1 MITWVITPSNTDED
15 RRRRS
20 PGHHGLMTDELGLSA
35 ALSAFDRSTVA
46 EAETAAAHE
55 RKQVL
60 SQFPL
65 EEWPTLP
72 LSRYALGQ
80 TTSAA
85 AGATYCRLIE
95 FGTPNLG
102 SIKGGSAA
110 KHIMYHH
117 NSGEW
122 RLAAPLRGMDPQ
134 DAWHELRGQFV
145 RAFEAVSAGDLDA
158 VDDLEVLR
166 FGPALVT
173 KSLATYFPEHF
184 LPVYAGEHLR
194 RFVTLLGGT
203 AQTDAPAWRSN
214 RRLLELVR
222 SRPDFEGWSG
232 QEVMRFLYARFDPR
246 PRQRTVWKIAP
257 GERGR
262 LWEECRGAGVI
273 RVGWDELGDLGQYQS
288 DTELKQTLD
297 TQWPRSSGGSLTLAR
312 RLLAFRDLEAGDRI
326 VANRGTDE
334 VLATGTVSGNYR
346 FEADLAEYRHVV
358 PVEWDVSRARKLPEP
373 QHGWRSTFAKV
384 DAALFARISAHPA
397 APGLSGSAQDGEGP
411 AVLPEEVEEVLEA
424 LKRKGQVILHGPPG
438 TGKTRLALSAAL
450 ALTGRSSALTL
461 PAERRVKAQADMLR
475 THRVHMVTFHPS
487 YGYEDFVEGFKPDVS
502 ATGPGLTL
510 ALTDGVFHML
520 CARASARPDD
530 TFLLIVD
537 EINRGDLPRIFG
549 ELVTLLE
556 LDKRDLPVTLS
567 VSGRTFSVPRNVRII
582 GTMNTADR
590 SISHLDAAVRRRF
603 AFLPVAPD
611 PDVVSGAV
619 GPLDLAQFFESLNG
633 RIARYLDADHQIG
646 HAYLLRDGEP
656 IADEDDLAAAFH
668 HEVIPLL
675 EDYCLGRADLLHRIL
690 GTLVDPDT
698 GRPALMSSQDLVAAL
713 ATEFT
718 SGTPTSDA

>member
-1 MITWVITPSNTDED
+1 MVDEMD
-15 RRRRS
+15 LR
-20 PGHHGLMTDELGLSA
+20 A
-35 ALSAFDRSTVA
+35 AVAAFDRSGAPET
-46 EAETAAAHE
+46 ETAAEDE

-60 SQFPL
+60 SRFPL

-80 TTSAA
+80 AA
-85 AGATYCRLIE
+85 ESGSGPTYCRLME

-122 RLAAPLRGMDPQ
+122 RVAAPLRGMAPQ
-134 DAWHELRGQFV
+134 EAWEELRGQFV
-145 RAFEAVSAGDLDA
+145 RAFEAVAAGDFEA
-158 VDDLEVLR
+158 VDDLEALR
-166 FGPALVT
+166 FGPTLVT

-184 LPVYAGEHLR
+184 LPIYAGEHLR
-194 RFVTLLGGT
+194 RFVTLLGGSS
-203 AQTDAPAWRSN
+203 QPDGPAWHSN

-222 SRPDFEGWSG
+222 QKQEFDGWSG
-232 QEVMRFLYARFDPR
+232 QEVMRFLYAKFDPR
-246 PRQRTVWKIAP
+246 PQQRTVWKIAP

-262 LWEECRGAGVI
+262 LWEECRDGGVI
-273 RVGWDELGDLGQYQS
+273 RVGWDDLGDLGQYQS
-288 DTELKQTLD
+288 DTELKQALD
-297 TQWPRSSGGSLTLAR
+297 AYWPRSSGGSLTLAR

-334 VLATGTVSGNYR
+334 VLATGTVSGSYR
-346 FEADLAEYRHVV
+346 FEADRSEYRHVV
-358 PVEWDVSRARKLPEP
+358 PVAWDVSHARKLPKL

-384 DAALFARISAHPA
+384 PPALFARITA
-397 APGLSGSAQDGEGP
+397 GLADTGEESTEPYTGGP
-411 AVLPEEVEEVLEA
+411 VTLPEDVAGVLEA
-424 LKRKGQVILHGPPG
+424 LERKGQVILHGPPG
-438 TGKTRLALSAAL
+438 TGKTRLALGAAL
-450 ALTGRSSALTL
+450 ALAGRADALSSA
-461 PAERRVKAQADMLR
+461 PDQRAAAQAEMLR
-475 THRVHMVTFHPS
+475 DGRIHMVTFHPS
-487 YGYEDFVEGFKPDVS
+487 CGYEDFVEGFKPDLS

-510 ALTDGVFHML
+510 ALTDGVFHTL
-520 CARASARPDD
+520 CAQAAARPDE
-530 TFLLIVD
+530 TFLLIID

-556 LDKRDLPVTLS
+556 LDKRGLPLALS
-567 VSGRTFSVPRNVRII
+567 VSRRTFSVPPNVRII

-603 AFLPVAPD
+603 AFLPVGPD
-611 PDVVSGAV
+611 PDALSGTV
-619 GPLDLAQFFESLNG
+619 GPLDLAQFFESLNT
-633 RIARYLDADHQIG
+633 RIAHHLDADHQIG

-656 IADEDDLAAAFH
+656 IATEDDLAAAFH

-690 GTLVDPDT
+690 GSLVDADT
-698 GRPALMSSQDLVAAL
+698 GRPAMMPPQDLAAAL

-718 SGTPTSDA
+718 SGTPGPDA

>member
-1 MITWVITPSNTDED
+1 MMTFMADEMD
-15 RRRRS
+15 LR
-20 PGHHGLMTDELGLSA
+20 A
-35 ALSAFDRSTVA
+35 AAAAFDRSSVP
-46 EAETAAAHE
+46 ESETAAEDE

-80 TTSAA
+80 AA
-85 AGATYCRLIE
+85 ESGSGPTYCRLME

-122 RLAAPLRGMDPQ
+122 RVAAPLRGMAPQ
-134 DAWHELRGQFV
+134 EAWEELRGQFV
-145 RAFEAVSAGDLDA
+145 RAFEAVAAADFEA
-158 VDDLEVLR
+158 VDDLEALR
-166 FGPALVT
+166 FGPTLVT

-184 LPVYAGEHLR
+184 LPIYAGEHLR
-194 RFVTLLGGT
+194 RFVTLLGGSS
-203 AQTDAPAWRSN
+203 QPDAPAWRNN

-222 SRPDFEGWSG
+222 AKPEFDGWSG
-232 QEVMRFLYARFDPR
+232 QEVMHFLYAKFDPR
-246 PRQRTVWKIAP
+246 PQQRAVWKIAP

-262 LWEECRGAGVI
+262 LWEECRDGGVI

-288 DTELKQTLD
+288 DSELKQALD
-297 TQWPRSSGGSLTLAR
+297 AYWPRSSGGSLTLAR

-326 VANRGTDE
+326 VANRGMDE
-334 VLATGTVSGNYR
+334 VLATGTVSGSYR
-346 FEADLAEYRHVV
+346 FEADHSEYQHVV
-358 PVEWDVSRARKLPEP
+358 PVSWDVSHARKLSKP

-384 DAALFARISAHPA
+384 QPTLFARITA
-397 APGLSGSAQDGEGP
+397 GLADTGAESTESYTGGP
-411 AVLPEEVEEVLEA
+411 VTLPEDVAGVLEA
-424 LKRKGQVILHGPPG
+424 LERKGQVILHGPPG
-438 TGKTRLALSAAL
+438 TGKTRLALGAAL
-450 ALTGRSSALTL
+450 ALAGRADALNST
-461 PAERRVKAQADMLR
+461 PDQRAAAQAETLR
-475 THRVHMVTFHPS
+475 AGRIHLVTFHPS
-487 YGYEDFVEGFKPDVS
+487 YGYEDFVEGFKPDLS

-510 ALTDGVFHML
+510 ALTDGVFHTL
-520 CARASARPDD
+520 CAQATARPDE
-530 TFLLIVD
+530 TFLLIID

-556 LDKRDLPVTLS
+556 LDKRGLPLALS
-567 VSGRTFSVPRNVRII
+567 VSRRTFSVPPNVRII

-603 AFLPVAPD
+603 AFLPVGPD
-611 PDVVSGAV
+611 PDAVSGTV
-619 GPLDLAQFFESLNG
+619 GPLDLAQFFESLNT
-633 RIARYLDADHQIG
+633 RIARHLDADHQVG
-646 HAYLLRDGEP
+646 HAYLLRNGEP
-656 IADEDDLAAAFH
+656 IATEDDLAAAFH

-690 GTLVDPDT
+690 GSLVDADT
-698 GRPALMSSQDLVAAL
+698 GRPALMPPQDLAAAL
-713 ATEFT
+713 AAEFT
-718 SGTPTSDA
+718 SGTPGPDA

>member
-1 MITWVITPSNTDED
+1 MMTFMADEMD
-15 RRRRS
+15 LR
-20 PGHHGLMTDELGLSA
+20 A
-35 ALSAFDRSTVA
+35 AAAAFDRSSVPDSG
-46 EAETAAAHE
+46 TAAEDE

-80 TTSAA
+80 AA
-85 AGATYCRLIE
+85 ESGSGPTYCRLME

-122 RLAAPLRGMDPQ
+122 RVAAPLRGMEPQ
-134 DAWHELRGQFV
+134 EAWEELRGQFV
-145 RAFEAVSAGDLDA
+145 RAFEAVSAADFEA
-158 VDDLEVLR
+158 VDDLEALR
-166 FGPALVT
+166 FGPTLVT

-184 LPVYAGEHLR
+184 LPIYAGEHLR
-194 RFVTLLGGT
+194 RFVGLLGGSS
-203 AQTDAPAWRSN
+203 QPDAPAWRNN

-222 SRPDFEGWSG
+222 AESEFDGWSG
-232 QEVMRFLYARFDPR
+232 QEIMHFLYAKFDPR
-246 PRQRTVWKIAP
+246 PQQRAVWKIAP

-262 LWEECRGAGVI
+262 LWEECRDGGVI
-273 RVGWDELGDLGQYQS
+273 RVGWDDLGDLGQYQS
-288 DTELKQTLD
+288 DSELKQALD
-297 TQWPRSSGGSLTLAR
+297 AYWPRSSGGSLTLAR

-326 VANRGTDE
+326 VANRGMDE
-334 VLATGTVSGNYR
+334 VLATGTVSGSYR
-346 FEADLAEYRHVV
+346 FEADHSEYQHVV
-358 PVEWDVSRARKLPEP
+358 PVSWDVSHARKLSNP

-384 DAALFARISAHPA
+384 QPTLFARITA
-397 APGLSGSAQDGEGP
+397 GLADTGTESTESYTGGP
-411 AVLPEEVEEVLEA
+411 VSLPEDVAGVLEA
-424 LKRKGQVILHGPPG
+424 LERKGQVILHGPPG
-438 TGKTRLALSAAL
+438 TGKTRLALGAAL
-450 ALTGRSSALTL
+450 ALAGRADALNST
-461 PAERRVKAQADMLR
+461 PDQRATAQAETLR
-475 THRVHMVTFHPS
+475 DGRIHMVTFHPS
-487 YGYEDFVEGFKPDVS
+487 YGYEDFVEGFKPDLS

-510 ALTDGVFHML
+510 VLTDGVFHTL
-520 CARASARPDD
+520 CDQAIARPDE

-556 LDKRDLPVTLS
+556 LDKRGLPLALS
-567 VSGRTFSVPRNVRII
+567 VSRRTFAVPPNVRII

-603 AFLPVAPD
+603 AFLPVGPD
-611 PDVVSGAV
+611 PDAVSGTV
-619 GPLDLAQFFESLNG
+619 GPLDLAQFFESLNT
-633 RIARYLDADHQIG
+633 RIARHLDADHQIG
-646 HAYLLRDGEP
+646 HAYLLRNGEP
-656 IADEDDLAAAFH
+656 IATEDDLAAAFH

-690 GTLVDPDT
+690 GSLVDADT
-698 GRPALMSSQDLVAAL
+698 GRPARMPPQDLAAAL

-718 SGTPTSDA
+718 SGTPGPDA

>member
-1 MITWVITPSNTDED
+1 MA
-15 RRRRS
+15 
-20 PGHHGLMTDELGLSA
+20 DELDLRAISA
-35 ALSAFDRSTVA
+35 EFDRSTVV
-46 EAETAAAHE
+46 EAETAAENE

-80 TTSAA
+80 PTPSTS
-85 AGATYCRLIE
+85 GPTYCRLME
-95 FGTPNLG
+95 FGTPSLG

-122 RLAAPLRGMDPQ
+122 RLAAPLRGMEPQ
-134 DAWHELRGQFV
+134 EAWRELRGQFV
-145 RAFEAVSAGDLDA
+145 RAFEAVAAGDFEA
-158 VDDLEVLR
+158 VDDLELLR

-184 LPVYAGEHLR
+184 LPIYAGEHLR
-194 RFVTLLGGT
+194 RYIALLGGS

-214 RRLLELVR
+214 RRLLEIVR
-222 SRPDFEGWSG
+222 SRTEFDGWSG
-232 QEVMRFLYARFDPR
+232 QEVMRFLYLKFDPR
-246 PRQRTVWKIAP
+246 PRQHTIWKIAP

-262 LWEECRGAGVI
+262 LWDECRDGAVI

-288 DTELKQTLD
+288 DTELKQALD
-297 TQWPRSSGGSLTLAR
+297 VHWPRSSGGSLTLAR

-334 VLATGTVSGNYR
+334 VLATGTVSGSYR
-346 FEADLAEYRHVV
+346 FEADHSEYRHVV
-358 PVEWDVSRARKLPEP
+358 PVTWDVSHARKLVEP

-384 DAALFARISAHPA
+384 DAALFARLSADPA
-397 APGLSGSAQDGEGP
+397 APGADSAEPNAGGP
-411 AVLPEEVEEVLEA
+411 VVLPEDVEGVLEA
-424 LKRKGQVILHGPPG
+424 LERKGQVILYGPPG
-438 TGKTRLALSAAL
+438 TGKTRLALSTAL
-450 ALTGRSSALTL
+450 ALAGRTEALGF
-461 PAERRVKAQADMLR
+461 PPDRRAAAQADMLR
-475 THRVHMVTFHPS
+475 NGRIRMVTFHPS

-510 ALTDGVFHML
+510 ALTDGMFHAL
-520 CARASARPDD
+520 CTRASACPDEQ
-530 TFLLIVD
+530 FLLIID

-556 LDKRDLPVTLS
+556 LDKRGLPVALS
-567 VSGRTFSVPRNVRII
+567 VSGRTFSVPSNVRII

-603 AFLPVAPD
+603 AFLPVVPD
-611 PDVVSGAV
+611 PDAVSGTV
-619 GPLDLAQFFESLNG
+619 GPLDLAQFFESLNT
-633 RIARYLDADHQIG
+633 RIARHLDTDHQIG

-656 IADEDDLAAAFH
+656 IATEEDLAAAFH

-690 GTLVDPDT
+690 GGLVDADT
-698 GRPALMSSQDLVAAL
+698 GRPALMSPQDLAAAL
-713 ATEFT
+713 ASEFT
-718 SGTPTSDA
+718 SGTPGPDA

>member
-1 MITWVITPSNTDED
+1 MADEPD
-15 RRRRS
+15 LR
-20 PGHHGLMTDELGLSA
+20 TA
-35 ALSAFDRSTVA
+35 AAEFDRSTVA
-46 EAETAAAHE
+46 EAEAVAEDE

-65 EEWPTLP
+65 EGWATMP

-80 TTSAA
+80 LAPSTR
-85 AGATYCRLIE
+85 GPTYCRLME
-95 FGTPNLG
+95 FGTPSLG

-122 RLAAPLRGMDPQ
+122 RLAASLRGLEPQ
-134 DAWHELRGQFV
+134 EAWEELRGQFV
-145 RAFEAVSAGDLDA
+145 RAFEAVGTGDFDA

-184 LPVYAGEHLR
+184 LPIYASEHLR
-194 RFVTLLGGT
+194 RFLTLLGGS

-222 SRPDFEGWSG
+222 SRPEFDGWSG
-232 QEVMRFLYARFDPR
+232 QEVMRFLYLRFDPR
-246 PRQRTVWKIAP
+246 SRQNTIWKIAP

-262 LWEECRGAGVI
+262 LWEECRDDAVI

-288 DTELKQTLD
+288 DTELKQALD
-297 TQWPRSSGGSLTLAR
+297 AHWPRSNGGSLTLAR
-312 RLLAFRDLEAGDRI
+312 RLLAFRDLEPGDRI

-334 VLATGTVSGNYR
+334 VLAIGTVSGSYR
-346 FEADLAEYRHVV
+346 FEPEHSEYRHVV
-358 PVEWDVSRARKLPEP
+358 PVTWDVSHARKLPEP

-384 DAALFARISAHPA
+384 DAGLFARISARLA
-397 APGLSGSAQDGEGP
+397 TTGAQSAEPHAGDS
-411 AVLPEEVEEVLEA
+411 VLLPEDVENVLEA
-424 LKRKGQVILHGPPG
+424 LERKGQVILHGPPG
-438 TGKTRLALSAAL
+438 TGKTRLALSTAL
-450 ALTGRSSALTL
+450 ALTGRADTLSSPPGQRA
-461 PAERRVKAQADMLR
+461 AAQAEMLR
-475 THRVHMVTFHPS
+475 AGRVHMVTFHPS
-487 YGYEDFVEGFKPDVS
+487 YGYEDFVEGFKPDMNV
-502 ATGPGLTL
+502 TGPGLTL
-510 ALTDGVFHML
+510 TLADGVFHTL
-520 CARASARPDD
+520 CTQAAAHPDEK
-530 TFLLIVD
+530 FLLIVD

-556 LDKRDLPVTLS
+556 LDKRGLPLTLPVS
-567 VSGRTFSVPRNVRII
+567 RRTFSVPPNVRVI

-603 AFLPVAPD
+603 AFLPVDPD
-611 PDVVSGAV
+611 PDVVSGTV
-619 GPLDLAQFFESLNG
+619 GPLDLAQFFDSLNT
-633 RIARYLDADHQIG
+633 RIARHLDADHQIG

-656 IADEDDLAAAFH
+656 IASEDDLAAAFH

-690 GTLVDPDT
+690 GSLVDSNT
-698 GRPALMSSQDLVAAL
+698 GRPSLMSPQDLVATL
-713 ATEFT
+713 ASEFT
-718 SGTPTSDA
+718 SGTSNPDA

>member
-1 MITWVITPSNTDED
+1 MADEMD
-15 RRRRS
+15 LR
-20 PGHHGLMTDELGLSA
+20 A
-35 ALSAFDRSTVA
+35 AAAAFDRSSVP
-46 EAETAAAHE
+46 ESETAAEDE

-80 TTSAA
+80 AA
-85 AGATYCRLIE
+85 ESGSGPAYCRLME

-122 RLAAPLRGMDPQ
+122 RVAAPLRGMAPQ
-134 DAWHELRGQFV
+134 EAWEELRGQFV
-145 RAFEAVSAGDLDA
+145 RAFEAVAAADFEA
-158 VDDLEVLR
+158 VDDLEALR
-166 FGPALVT
+166 FGPTLVT

-184 LPVYAGEHLR
+184 LPIYAGEHLR
-194 RFVTLLGGT
+194 RFVTLLGGSS
-203 AQTDAPAWRSN
+203 QPDAPAWRNN

-222 SRPDFEGWSG
+222 AKPEFDGWSG
-232 QEVMRFLYARFDPR
+232 QEVMHFLYAKFDPR
-246 PRQRTVWKIAP
+246 PQQRAVWKIAP

-262 LWEECRGAGVI
+262 LWEECRDGGVI

-288 DTELKQTLD
+288 DSELKQALD
-297 TQWPRSSGGSLTLAR
+297 AYWPRSSGGSLTLAR

-326 VANRGTDE
+326 VANRGMDE
-334 VLATGTVSGNYR
+334 VLATGTVSGSYR
-346 FEADLAEYRHVV
+346 FEADHSEYQHVV
-358 PVEWDVSRARKLPEP
+358 PVSWDVSHARKLSKP

-384 DAALFARISAHPA
+384 QPTLFARITA
-397 APGLSGSAQDGEGP
+397 GLADTGAESTESYTGGP
-411 AVLPEEVEEVLEA
+411 VTLPEDVAGVLEA
-424 LKRKGQVILHGPPG
+424 LERKGQVILHGPPG
-438 TGKTRLALSAAL
+438 TGKTRLALGAAL
-450 ALTGRSSALTL
+450 ALAGRADALNST
-461 PAERRVKAQADMLR
+461 PDQRAAAQAETLR
-475 THRVHMVTFHPS
+475 DGRIHMVTFHPS
-487 YGYEDFVEGFKPDVS
+487 YGYEDFVEGFKPDLS

-510 ALTDGVFHML
+510 ALTDGVFHTL
-520 CARASARPDD
+520 CAQANARPDE
-530 TFLLIVD
+530 TFLLIID

-556 LDKRDLPVTLS
+556 LDKRGLPLALS
-567 VSGRTFSVPRNVRII
+567 VSRRTFSVPPNVRII

-603 AFLPVAPD
+603 AFLPVGPD
-611 PDVVSGAV
+611 PDAVSGTV
-619 GPLDLAQFFESLNG
+619 GPLDLAQFFESLNT
-633 RIARYLDADHQIG
+633 RIARHLDADHQIG
-646 HAYLLRDGEP
+646 HAYLLRNGEP
-656 IADEDDLAAAFH
+656 IATEDDLAAAFH

-690 GTLVDPDT
+690 GSLVDADT
-698 GRPALMSSQDLVAAL
+698 GRPALMPPQDLAAAL

-718 SGTPTSDA
+718 SGTPGPDA

>member
-1 MITWVITPSNTDED
+1 
-15 RRRRS
+15 
-20 PGHHGLMTDELGLSA
+20 MTDQMDLRTA
-35 ALSAFDRSTVA
+35 AAAFDRSAVA
-46 EAETAAAHE
+46 ATETAAEDE

-65 EEWPTLP
+65 EEWGTLP

-80 TTSAA
+80 AA
-85 AGATYCRLIE
+85 PSGSGPAYCRLME

-122 RLAAPLRGMDPQ
+122 RVAAPLRGMEPQ
-134 DAWHELRGQFV
+134 EAWAELRGQFV
-145 RAFEAVSAGDLDA
+145 RAFEGVAAGDFEA

-166 FGPALVT
+166 FGPTLVT
-173 KSLATYFPEHF
+173 KSLATYFPDHF

-194 RFVTLLGGT
+194 RFVTLLGGSVQ
-203 AQTDAPAWRSN
+203 AGAPAWHSN

-222 SRPDFEGWSG
+222 ARAEFAGWSG
-232 QEVMRFLYARFDPR
+232 LEVMSFLYERFDPR
-246 PRQRTVWKIAP
+246 PQQRSIWKIAP

-262 LWEECRGAGVI
+262 LWDECRNGGVI

-288 DTELKQTLD
+288 DTELKQALD
-297 TQWPRSSGGSLTLAR
+297 AHWPRGSDGSLTLAR
-312 RLLAFRDLEAGDRI
+312 RLLAFRDLETGDRI

-334 VLATGTVSGNYR
+334 VLATGTVSGSYR
-346 FEADLAEYRHVV
+346 FETDQSEYRHVV
-358 PVEWDVSRARKLPEP
+358 PVSWDVSHARKLPQP

-384 DAALFARISAHPA
+384 QPTLFARITSSVAESGAESAEPYA
-397 APGLSGSAQDGEGP
+397 GGP
-411 AVLPEEVEEVLEA
+411 VTLPEDVAGVLEA

-438 TGKTRLALSAAL
+438 TGKTRLALGAAL
-450 ALTGRSSALTL
+450 ALAGRADALNST
-461 PAERRVKAQADMLR
+461 PDQRAAAQAEMLR
-475 THRVHMVTFHPS
+475 DGRIHMVTFHPS
-487 YGYEDFVEGFKPDVS
+487 YGYEDFVEGFKPDLS

-510 ALTDGVFHML
+510 ALTDGVFHTL
-520 CARASARPDD
+520 CAQASADPDGKY
-530 TFLLIVD
+530 LLIID

-556 LDKRDLPVTLS
+556 LDKRGLPLALS
-567 VSGRTFSVPRNVRII
+567 VSRRTFSVPKNVHII

-603 AFLPVAPD
+603 AFLPVGPD
-611 PDVVSGAV
+611 PDAVSGTV
-619 GPLDLAQFFESLNG
+619 GPLDLAQFFESLNT
-633 RIARYLDADHQIG
+633 RIARHLDADHQIG

-656 IADEDDLAAAFH
+656 IAGEDDLAAAFH

-690 GTLVDPDT
+690 GSLVDEQS
-698 GRPALMSSQDLVAAL
+698 GRPAFMSPQDLAAAL

-718 SGTPTSDA
+718 SGAPGPDA

>member
-1 MITWVITPSNTDED
+1 MMTFMADEMD
-15 RRRRS
+15 LR
-20 PGHHGLMTDELGLSA
+20 A
-35 ALSAFDRSTVA
+35 AAAAFDRSSVPDSG
-46 EAETAAAHE
+46 TAAEDE

-80 TTSAA
+80 AA
-85 AGATYCRLIE
+85 ESGSGPTYCRLME

-122 RLAAPLRGMDPQ
+122 RVAAPLRGMEPQ
-134 DAWHELRGQFV
+134 EAWEELRGQFV
-145 RAFEAVSAGDLDA
+145 RAFEAVSAADFEA
-158 VDDLEVLR
+158 VDDLEALR
-166 FGPALVT
+166 FGPTLVT

-184 LPVYAGEHLR
+184 LPIYAGEHLR
-194 RFVTLLGGT
+194 RFVGLLGGSS
-203 AQTDAPAWRSN
+203 QPDAPAWRNN

-222 SRPDFEGWSG
+222 AESEFDGWSG
-232 QEVMRFLYARFDPR
+232 QEIMHFLYAKFDPR
-246 PRQRTVWKIAP
+246 PQQRAVWKIAP

-262 LWEECRGAGVI
+262 LWEECRDGGVI
-273 RVGWDELGDLGQYQS
+273 RVGWDDLGDLGQYQS
-288 DTELKQTLD
+288 DSELKQALD
-297 TQWPRSSGGSLTLAR
+297 AYWPRSSGGSLTLAR

-326 VANRGTDE
+326 VANRGMDE
-334 VLATGTVSGNYR
+334 VLATGTVSGSYR
-346 FEADLAEYRHVV
+346 FEADHSEYQHVV
-358 PVEWDVSRARKLPEP
+358 PVSWDVSHARKLSKP

-384 DAALFARISAHPA
+384 QPTLFARITA
-397 APGLSGSAQDGEGP
+397 GLADTGAESTESYTGGP
-411 AVLPEEVEEVLEA
+411 VTLPEDVAGVLEA
-424 LKRKGQVILHGPPG
+424 LERKGQVILHGPPG
-438 TGKTRLALSAAL
+438 TGKTRLALGAAL
-450 ALTGRSSALTL
+450 ALAGRADALNST
-461 PAERRVKAQADMLR
+461 PDQRATAQAETLR
-475 THRVHMVTFHPS
+475 DGRIHMVTFHPS
-487 YGYEDFVEGFKPDVS
+487 YGYEDFVEGFKPDLS

-510 ALTDGVFHML
+510 VLTDGVFHTL
-520 CARASARPDD
+520 CDQAIARPDE

-556 LDKRDLPVTLS
+556 LDKRGLPLALS
-567 VSGRTFSVPRNVRII
+567 VSRRTFAVPPNVRII

-603 AFLPVAPD
+603 AFLPVGPD
-611 PDVVSGAV
+611 PDAVSGTV
-619 GPLDLAQFFESLNG
+619 GPLDLAQFFESLNT
-633 RIARYLDADHQIG
+633 RIARHLDADHQIG
-646 HAYLLRDGEP
+646 HAYLLRNGEP
-656 IADEDDLAAAFH
+656 IATEDDLAAAFH

-690 GTLVDPDT
+690 GSLVDADT
-698 GRPALMSSQDLVAAL
+698 GRPALMPPQDLAAAL

-718 SGTPTSDA
+718 SGTPGPDA

>member
-1 MITWVITPSNTDED
+1 MMTFMADEMD
-15 RRRRS
+15 LR
-20 PGHHGLMTDELGLSA
+20 A
-35 ALSAFDRSTVA
+35 AAAAFDRSSVP
-46 EAETAAAHE
+46 ESETAAEDE

-80 TTSAA
+80 AA
-85 AGATYCRLIE
+85 ESGSGPAYCRLME

-122 RLAAPLRGMDPQ
+122 RVAAPLRGMAPQ
-134 DAWHELRGQFV
+134 EAWEELRGQFV
-145 RAFEAVSAGDLDA
+145 RAFEAVAAADFEA
-158 VDDLEVLR
+158 VDDLEALR
-166 FGPALVT
+166 FGPTLVT

-184 LPVYAGEHLR
+184 LPIYAGEHLR
-194 RFVTLLGGT
+194 RFVTLLGGSS
-203 AQTDAPAWRSN
+203 QPDAPAWRNN

-222 SRPDFEGWSG
+222 AKPEFDGWSG
-232 QEVMRFLYARFDPR
+232 QEVMHFLYAKFDPR
-246 PRQRTVWKIAP
+246 PQERAVWKIAP

-262 LWEECRGAGVI
+262 LWEECRDGGVI

-288 DTELKQTLD
+288 DSELKQALD
-297 TQWPRSSGGSLTLAR
+297 AYWPRSSGGSLTLAR
-312 RLLAFRDLEAGDRI
+312 RLLTFRDLEAGDRI
-326 VANRGTDE
+326 VANRGMDE
-334 VLATGTVSGNYR
+334 VLATGTVSGSYR
-346 FEADLAEYRHVV
+346 FEADHSEYQHVV
-358 PVEWDVSRARKLPEP
+358 PVSWDVSHARKLSKP

-384 DAALFARISAHPA
+384 QPTLFARITA
-397 APGLSGSAQDGEGP
+397 GLADTGAESTESYTGGP
-411 AVLPEEVEEVLEA
+411 VTLPEDVAGVLEA
-424 LKRKGQVILHGPPG
+424 LERKGQVILHGPPG
-438 TGKTRLALSAAL
+438 TGKTRLALGAAL
-450 ALTGRSSALTL
+450 ALAGRADALNST
-461 PAERRVKAQADMLR
+461 PDQRAAAQAETLR
-475 THRVHMVTFHPS
+475 DGRIHMVTFHPS
-487 YGYEDFVEGFKPDVS
+487 YGYEDFVEGFKPDLS

-510 ALTDGVFHML
+510 ALTDGVFHTL
-520 CARASARPDD
+520 CAQAIARPDE
-530 TFLLIVD
+530 TFLLIID

-556 LDKRDLPVTLS
+556 LDKRGLPLALS
-567 VSGRTFSVPRNVRII
+567 VSRRTFSVPPNVRII

-603 AFLPVAPD
+603 AFLPVGPD
-611 PDVVSGAV
+611 PDAVSGTV
-619 GPLDLAQFFESLNG
+619 GPLDLAQFFESLNT
-633 RIARYLDADHQIG
+633 RIARHLDADHQIG
-646 HAYLLRDGEP
+646 HAYLLRNGEP
-656 IADEDDLAAAFH
+656 IATEDDLAAAFH

-690 GTLVDPDT
+690 GSLVDADT
-698 GRPALMSSQDLVAAL
+698 GRPALMPPQDLAAAL

-718 SGTPTSDA
+718 SGTPGPDA